1 MRYRFSTVHNR
12 ASTLISARPG
22 DPPALYK
29 QHLLECA
36 LPEISPLP
44 RVRLLLPLFLLCLAL
59 SARASVD
66 SDFQSARS
74 AYQKGQIDRLHKFA
88 SQIPDHYPLAPYL
101 RFWRL
106 KSAASDPVA
115 MQDFIATNADSPL
128 SERFRLDLARQYGR
142 AENWAEFAA
151 QFRAIPRPDQELL
164 CFNLRRRLAA
174 GEPVEAESLALWRT
188 PRDLPSS
195 CDPLF
200 STLAEQGVLTGDHR
214 LARLRLA
221 LDAGNLRLAREVN
234 VRLNPDLAMDDDALA
249 RAQKAPRQVL
259 ESPATSA
266 GQQEAAL
273 YALTQIAKNDPQ
285 DAAQVWETNQARFP
299 EAHQRYGW
307 GQIALHAARRHDP
320 GAMAWFARAGDTRV
334 EAQLLWKARATLRA
348 GNWLETYNTIEAM
361 PAALQNEPVWRY
373 WKARALKALNAHY
386 PANMLF
392 AKLSQ
397 EINYYGLLA
406 EEELPTRLE
415 ARPTEYKVTA
425 DDLRDAENLIGL
437 RRAFLLRR
445 LGDMGNAVAEWD
457 WALRGMSDRQILAA
471 AELARRDGW
480 YDRAIMTADRTRGE
494 HDFDLRYLSPY
505 RDLAT
510 AYAHNNGLDEAWV
523 FGLMRQESR
532 FVDYARS
539 GVGATGLM
547 QIMPATA
554 KWIAAQL
561 GLGRKAHAGVNK
573 PETNIRFGTYYLKSI
588 YDSLDQ
594 SPVLATAGYNAG
606 PGRARK
612 WQAEIPLE
620 GAIYVESI
628 PFAETRDYVKKVLA
642 NAMFYR
648 NRFGGEARPLKD
660 RLGTIPGRPRSAISG
675 DQETAP

>member
-1 MRYRFSTVHNR
+1 MSRVH
-12 ASTLISARPG
+12 
-22 DPPALYK
+22 
-29 QHLLECA
+29 
-36 LPEISPLP
+36 
-44 RVRLLLPLFLLCLAL
+44 LLLPLLLLCLAL
-59 SARASVD
+59 PVQASVD
-66 SDFQSARS
+66 TDFQNARS
-74 AYQKGQIDRLHKFA
+74 AFQKGQTDRFQKFA
-88 SQIPDHYPLAPYL
+88 GKIPDHYPLAPYL
-101 RFWRL
+101 DYWRL
-106 KSAASDPVA
+106 KFGSPSNAA
-115 MQDFIATNADSPL
+115 MQVFIAENTDSPL
-128 SERFRLDLARQYGR
+128 SERFRFDLARQYGR

-151 QFRAIPRPDQELL
+151 QFRSIARPDQELL

-174 GEPVEAESLALWRT
+174 GDPVEAESLALWRT

-200 STLAEQGVLTGDHR
+200 STLAEQGVLTADDR

-234 VRLNPDLAMDDDALA
+234 ARLSPELAMEDEALA
-249 RAQKAPRQVL
+249 RAQRDPRLLL
-259 ESPATSA
+259 ESPATSS
-266 GQQEAAL
+266 GQREAAM
-273 YALTQIAKNDPQ
+273 YALTQIAKNDP
-285 DAAQVWETNQARFP
+285 DAAAQSWETNQSRFP
-299 EAHQRYGW
+299 EAEQRYGW

-320 GAMAWFARAGDTRV
+320 RALTWFARAGDTRV
-334 EAQLLWKARATLRA
+334 EAQLLWKARASLRA
-348 GNWLETYNTIEAM
+348 GNWLETYNTIQAM
-361 PAALQNEPVWRY
+361 PEAVQNEAVWRY

-415 ARPTEYKVTA
+415 ARPADYKVTA
-425 DDLRDAENLIGL
+425 EDIRDAEAHIGL
-437 RRAFLLRR
+437 QRAFLLRR

-457 WALRGMSDRQILAA
+457 WALRGMNDRQLLAA

-480 YDRAIMTADRTRGE
+480 YDRAIITADRTRGE
-494 HDFDLRYLSPY
+494 HDFDLRYIAPY

-510 AYAHNNGLDEAWV
+510 AYAHDNGLDEAWV

-554 KWIAAQL
+554 KWIANQL

-606 PGRARK
+606 PGRARR
-612 WQAEIPLE
+612 WQAETPLE

-648 NRFGGEARPLKD
+648 NRFGGEVRPLKD
-660 RLGTIPGRPRSAISG
+660 RLGTIPGRPRAPIAP